1 MFLSGLYTHPLL
13 VVGHM
18 GSVVAKGEEGGN
30 GSVSSESCFFSALV
44 PSSSC
49 SFLCKKGES
58 HRKIL
63 LNCFFKYMLN
73 PVQSVAPYSCIFFLE
88 FLY

>member
-49 SFLCKKGES
+49 SLQEG
-58 HRKIL
+58 RK
-63 LNCFFKYMLN
+63 
-73 PVQSVAPYSCIFFLE
+73 S
-88 FLY
+88 